1 MVKNTKV
8 ILVLLFLLSCR
19 GQNVLHKSA
28 LVDSL
33 KLQLYTFQIVGDIV
47 NEELAKRSEIVDSD
61 TILAHIE
68 LKDIKVLFLIEGD
81 SMLVLG
87 PNLTT
92 KDFKIE
98 EQGEGLRIEHDFS
111 LWSRKVTD
119 ANILATYNL
128 RMEGDTSL
136 HKCKRSYLLNN
147 NDLFFVSSN
156 DSSLIRMVPNYI
168 EFVRGK

>member
-19 GQNVLHKSA
+19 GQNVLNKSA

-33 KLQLYTFQIVGDIV
+33 KFQLYTFQIVGDIV

-92 KDFKIE
+92 MDFKIE

-111 LWSRKVTD
+111 FWNRKVTD

-128 RMEGDTSL
+128 RVEGDTSL
-136 HKCKRSYLLNN
+136 HKCKQSYLLKN

-156 DSSLIRMVPNYI
+156 DSSLMRMVPNYI